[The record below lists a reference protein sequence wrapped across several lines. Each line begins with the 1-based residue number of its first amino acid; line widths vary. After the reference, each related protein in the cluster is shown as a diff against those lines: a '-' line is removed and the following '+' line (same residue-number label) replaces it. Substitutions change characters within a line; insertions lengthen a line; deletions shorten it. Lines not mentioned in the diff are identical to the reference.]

1 MPYLRDFEANW
12 LSSLYALLEGA
23 SYALEISRDDI
34 DGALSWTPEHQRSI
48 VIFDTVPGGA
58 GSARKIAE
66 NIELVMSAALNR
78 VTDCECGPETS
89 CYGCLRTYRNARFH
103 EQLSRNAALQVLNR
117 G

>member
-1 MPYLRDFEANW
+1 MHWRSAATTSMERSPDPRAPTQHRHLRHRA
-12 LSSLYALLEGA
+12 
-23 SYALEISRDDI
+23 R
-34 DGALSWTPEHQRSI
+34 R
-48 VIFDTVPGGA
+48 A